1 MKALVT
7 VLLLLS
13 LIAILPAPAE
23 EGGDKAKSER
33 LEKRMR
39 LADELE
45 AQGDDEGAVQIL
57 GEVFDADPKDTALLE
72 RIVVML
78 MRSERF
84 NEAVPR
90 LRQLLELKGGNE
102 AEHLALARMMI
113 EVKEHESA
121 VEFIREAAERFPE
134 SADLPFL
141 LTFALGNL
149 ERWDDAVAAFEETI
163 ALAKETKPELL
174 NEGFYFRYAA
184 AHERL
189 KNIEEAEKLFRKTL
203 ELIKANETSGENP
216 EFTATV
222 LNYLAYMW
230 IERGENLDEAGPMAR
245 DALELT
251 PGSGAIADTVG
262 WYHFQKGNYPRAL
275 VELKK
280 AERLIEEPDPV
291 ILDHLGQTLAKLD
304 EKEFAA
310 EYFRKALELDPK
322 NEELKA
328 RLDAL
333 GE

>member
-13 LIAILPAPAE
+13 LIPILPAYAQE
-23 EGGDKAKSER
+23 KGDKAKSER

-45 AQGDDEGAVQIL
+45 AQGDDDGAVQIL
-57 GEVFDADPKDTALLE
+57 GEIFDADPKDTELLE

-113 EVKEHESA
+113 EVKEFKTA
-121 VEFIREAAERFPE
+121 VEFIEEAAERFPE

-141 LTFALGNL
+141 LTFALGQL
-149 ERWDDAVAAFEETI
+149 ERWDDAVAAFEKTI

-174 NEGFYFRYAA
+174 NEGFYFRFAA

-203 ELIKANETSGENP
+203 ELIKANESSGENP

-230 IERGENLDEAGPMAR
+230 IERGENLDEAGPMAQEAA
-245 DALELT
+245 ALS
-251 PGSGAIADTVG
+251 PDSGAIADTVG

-280 AERLIEEPDPV
+280 AERLIEEPDAV

-322 NEELKA
+322 NEEVKA

>member
-1 MKALVT
+1 MKAFVT

-13 LIAILPAPAE
+13 LIPVLPASAQE
-23 EGGDKAKSER
+23 AGDNAKSER

-45 AQGDDEGAVQIL
+45 AQGDDDGAVQIL
-57 GEVFDADPKDTALLE
+57 GEIFDADPKDTELLE

-78 MRSERF
+78 MRNERF

-113 EVKEHESA
+113 EVKEHKTA
-121 VEFIREAAERFPE
+121 VEFIEEAAERFPE

-141 LTFALGNL
+141 LTFALGQL
-149 ERWDDAVAAFEETI
+149 ERWDDAVAAFEKTI

-174 NEGFYFRYAA
+174 NEGFYFRFAA

-203 ELIKANETSGENP
+203 ELIKANESSDENP

-230 IERGENLDEAGPMAR
+230 IERGENLDEAGRMAME
-245 DALELT
+245 ALDLT
-251 PGSGAIADTVG
+251 PESGAIADTVG

-280 AERLIEEPDPV
+280 AERLIEEPDAV

-322 NEELKA
+322 NEELKS

>member
-7 VLLLLS
+7 ALLLIS
-13 LIAILPAPAE
+13 LIPILPASAQE
-23 EGGDKAKSER
+23 EGDKAKSER

-45 AQGDDEGAVQIL
+45 AQGDDDGAVQIL
-57 GEVFDADPKDTALLE
+57 GEVFDADPKDTELLE

-78 MRSERF
+78 MRNERF

-113 EVKEHESA
+113 EVKEHETA
-121 VEFIREAAERFPE
+121 VEFIKEAAKSFPE

-141 LTFALGNL
+141 LTFALGQL
-149 ERWDDAVAAFEETI
+149 ERWDEAVAGFEKTI

-184 AHERL
+184 AHERN
-189 KNIEEAEKLFRKTL
+189 KNFEEAEKLFRKTL
-203 ELIKANETSGENP
+203 ELIKANETSDENP

-230 IERGENLDEAGPMAR
+230 IERGENLDEAGPMAQEAA
-245 DALELT
+245 ALA
-251 PGSGAIADTVG
+251 PDSGAIADTVG

-280 AERLIEEPDPV
+280 AERLIEEPDAV

-322 NEELKA
+322 NEEVKA

>member
-13 LIAILPAPAE
+13 LIPILPASAQE
-23 EGGDKAKSER
+23 EGDKAKSER

-39 LADELE
+39 LANELE
-45 AQGDDEGAVQIL
+45 AQGDDDGAVQIL
-57 GEVFDADPKDTALLE
+57 GEIFDADPKDTELLE

-113 EVKEHESA
+113 EVKENKTA
-121 VEFIREAAERFPE
+121 VEFIEEAGERFPE

-141 LTFALGNL
+141 LTFALGQL
-149 ERWDDAVAAFEETI
+149 ERWDDAVAAFEKTI

-174 NEGFYFRYAA
+174 NEGFYFRFAA

-203 ELIKANETSGENP
+203 ELIKANESSGENP

-230 IERGENLDEAGPMAR
+230 IERGENLDEAGPMAQEAA
-245 DALELT
+245 ALS
-251 PGSGAIADTVG
+251 PDSGAIADTVG

-280 AERLIEEPDPV
+280 AERLIEEPDAV

-322 NEELKA
+322 NEEVKA
-328 RLDAL
+328 RLEAL

>member
-1 MKALVT
+1 MKVLVS
-7 VLLLLS
+7 VLLLVS
-13 LIAILPAPAE
+13 LIPVLPAQE
-23 EGGDKAKSER
+23 EGDKAKSER

-57 GEVFDADPKDTALLE
+57 GEIFDADPKDTDLLE

-78 MRSERF
+78 MRNERF
-84 NEAVPR
+84 NDAVPR
-90 LRQLLELKGGNE
+90 LRKLLELKGGNE

-113 EVKEHESA
+113 EVKEFDTA
-121 VEFIREAAERFPE
+121 VEFIGKTAERFPE

-141 LTFALGNL
+141 LTFALGQL
-149 ERWDDAVAAFEETI
+149 ERWDEAITGFEKTI

-189 KNIEEAEKLFRKTL
+189 KNFEEAEKLFRKTL
-203 ELIKANETSGENP
+203 ELIKTGDPDGENP
-216 EFTATV
+216 EFKATA

-230 IERGENLDEAGPMAR
+230 IERGENLDEAGPMAME
-245 DALELT
+245 ALELS
-251 PGSGAIADTVG
+251 PDSGAIADTVG

-280 AERLIEEPDPV
+280 AERLIEEPDAV

-322 NEELKA
+322 NEEVKA

>member
-1 MKALVT
+1 MKTLVIAL
-7 VLLLLS
+7 LFLAIS
-13 LIAILPAPAE
+13 PILPAQE
-23 EGGDKAKSER
+23 EGDKAKSER
-33 LEKRMR
+33 LEKRLR

-45 AQGDDEGAVQIL
+45 TQGDDDGAVQIL
-57 GEVFDADPKDTALLE
+57 GEIFDADPKDTELLE

-78 MRSERF
+78 MRNERF

-113 EVKEHESA
+113 EVKELETA
-121 VEFIREAAERFPE
+121 VEFIGKSAERFPE

-149 ERWDDAVAAFEETI
+149 ERWDDAVAAFEKTI
-163 ALAKETKPELL
+163 ALAKEAKPELL

-184 AHERL
+184 AHER
-189 KNIEEAEKLFRKTL
+189 NQNFEEAEKLFRKAL
-203 ELIKANETSGENP
+203 ELIKANDTSNENP

-230 IERGENLDEAGPMAR
+230 IERGENLDEAGPMAQQAA
-245 DALELT
+245 ALS
-251 PGSGAIADTVG
+251 PDSGAIADTVG

-275 VELKK
+275 ADLKK

-291 ILDHLGQTLAKLD
+291 IYDHLGQTLAKLK
-304 EKEFAA
+304 ENEFAA

-322 NEELKA
+322 NEEVKA
-328 RLDAL
+328 RLDEL

>member
-13 LIAILPAPAE
+13 LMPVLPAPAE
-23 EGGDKAKSER
+23 EEGDKAKSER

-45 AQGDDEGAVQIL
+45 AQGDDDGAVQIL
-57 GEVFDADPKDTALLE
+57 GEVFDANPKDTELLE

-78 MRSERF
+78 MRNERF
-84 NEAVPR
+84 NDAVPR
-90 LRQLLELKGGNE
+90 LRKLLELKGGNE

-113 EVKEHESA
+113 EVKEFDTA
-121 VEFIREAAERFPE
+121 VEFIKESAERFPE

-141 LTFALGNL
+141 LTFALGQL
-149 ERWDDAVAAFEETI
+149 ERWDDAVAAFEKTI

-184 AHERL
+184 AHERN
-189 KNIEEAEKLFRKTL
+189 KNFEEAEKLFRKTL
-203 ELIKANETSGENP
+203 ELIKTGAPDNENP
-216 EFTATV
+216 EFKATV

-230 IERGENLDEAGPMAR
+230 IERGENLDEAGPMAME
-245 DALELT
+245 ALEIT
-251 PGSGAIADTVG
+251 PDSGAIADTVG

-280 AERLIEEPDPV
+280 AERLIEEPDAV
-291 ILDHLGQTLAKLD
+291 IYDHLGQTLAKLD

-322 NEELKA
+322 NEEFKA
-328 RLDAL
+328 RLKEL

>member
-1 MKALVT
+1 MKVLVS
-7 VLLLLS
+7 VLLLVS
-13 LIAILPAPAE
+13 LIPVLPAQE
-23 EGGDKAKSER
+23 EGDKAKSER

-57 GEVFDADPKDTALLE
+57 GEIFDADPKDTDLLE

-78 MRSERF
+78 MRNERF
-84 NEAVPR
+84 NDAVPR
-90 LRQLLELKGGNE
+90 LRKLLELKGGNE

-113 EVKEHESA
+113 EVKEFDTA
-121 VEFIREAAERFPE
+121 VEFIGKTAERFPE

-141 LTFALGNL
+141 LTFALGQL
-149 ERWDDAVAAFEETI
+149 ERWDEAITGFEKTI

-189 KNIEEAEKLFRKTL
+189 KNFEEAEKLFRKTL
-203 ELIKANETSGENP
+203 ELIKTGDPDGENP
-216 EFTATV
+216 EFKATA

-230 IERGENLDEAGPMAR
+230 IERGENLDEAGPMAME
-245 DALELT
+245 ALELS
-251 PGSGAIADTVG
+251 PDSGAIADTVG

-280 AERLIEEPDPV
+280 AERLIEEPDAV
-291 ILDHLGQTLAKLD
+291 ILDHLGQTLAKLE

-322 NEELKA
+322 NEEVKA